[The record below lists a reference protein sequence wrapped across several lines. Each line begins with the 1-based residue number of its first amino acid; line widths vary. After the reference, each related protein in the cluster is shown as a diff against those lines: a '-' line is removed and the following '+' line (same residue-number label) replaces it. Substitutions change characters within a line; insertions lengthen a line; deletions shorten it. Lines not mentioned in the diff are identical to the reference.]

1 MYIPF
6 PVFPVEPPTPKPKM
20 PELGLTI
27 TYKLTFKTYLNYLDE
42 SIDDNFFYD
51 NFNEL
56 ILITNPS
63 QANNLDWIKVP
74 KNKKFIFYFFNYY
87 YLINLD
93 KMPENEQY
101 FFWNFFWSFRLND
114 NVVTHICNKDLN
126 SWYEYFIQD
135 IPSYYYMNRNT
146 NGI

>member
-1 MYIPF
+1 
-6 PVFPVEPPTPKPKM
+6 M

-101 FFWNFFWSFRLND
+101 FFWNFFWSFRSVSYTILTPTT
-114 NVVTHICNKDLN
+114 THYVIILLYYVPLKNK
-126 SWYEYFIQD
+126 
-135 IPSYYYMNRNT
+135 
-146 NGI
+146 

>member
-1 MYIPF
+1 
-6 PVFPVEPPTPKPKM
+6 M

-135 IPSYYYMNRNT
+135 
-146 NGI
+146 